1 MGCTTKLWWQIKPTR
16 CIHNL
21 LIFISHAHRVSQGS
35 EILWYLSSGSSWD
48 NRYRTN
54 VYISLGINKYINADL
69 EYIMKGTISPEKL
82 CSTATMPT
90 NKSVGRIY
98 YQIFIT
104 FKWDEL
110 ELTWYSANS
119 IAIVFKV
126 LSAGWSNLWASWNP
140 VGKNVQ
146 FKTTP
151 LKSSLE
157 QINTIISLQIIVV
170 LHIMN
175 KQKETR
181 WKTKWKV
188 HILIKKIK

>member
-1 MGCTTKLWWQIKPTR
+1 M
-16 CIHNL
+16 
-21 LIFISHAHRVSQGS
+21 
-35 EILWYLSSGSSWD
+35 
-48 NRYRTN
+48 
-54 VYISLGINKYINADL
+54 
-69 EYIMKGTISPEKL
+69 
-82 CSTATMPT
+82 
-90 NKSVGRIY
+90 SVGRIY

-104 FKWDEL
+104 FKWDVL

-146 FKTTP
+146 FKTRP

-188 HILIKKIK
+188 HILIKKVKGTYNEPTNRMYLRTHGTRNRRLVDYFFLWALWRQE